1 MHATVAALGRT
12 WHVTT
17 GVVAVGLLA
26 GCAPIV
32 GFPNDPAANSRLSA
46 YYGPD
51 SEAAYDAA
59 AGNPEA
65 RRAARDAIVR
75 RRLHGYDTE
84 YSDFKRAL
92 ASQGNIASVGGGL
105 AILTL
110 SGIAAT
116 TGHVATAGAMAASTA
131 GIVGAQGLI
140 NKELYFQKTLPALV
154 AQMDASR
161 DRVIASILTG
171 LGRPDADY
179 SLVHANM
186 DLAKLKD
193 AGSIEGAIATINEE
207 ANTAKAKA
215 EDAITTA
222 RDATY
227 VMTQV
232 QRHSVQ
238 QQLKKLSGPDV
249 VRLANRL
256 LAEFR
261 QRPEAVRRDA
271 QVYLPTPGPTFAENQ
286 TTRARQFLAFWIEAE
301 VMSPDRLDYW
311 TKALQAP

>member
-1 MHATVAALGRT
+1 MHVIDAAATRT
-12 WHVTT
+12 WRLAA
-17 GVVAVGLLA
+17 GAVAIGLLS

-32 GFPNDPAANSRLSA
+32 GFPNDPAANSRLSS

-51 SEAAYDAA
+51 SETAYDKAV
-59 AGNPEA
+59 GEEA
-65 RRAARDAIVR
+65 RRATRDMIVR
-75 RRLHGYDTE
+75 HRLHGYDLE
-84 YSDFKRAL
+84 YSEFKRAL

-105 AILTL
+105 AVLTL

-116 TGHVATAGAMAASTA
+116 TGHLATAGAMAAATA

-154 AQMDASR
+154 AQMDAAR
-161 DRVIASILTG
+161 DKIIASILTG

-193 AGSIEGAIATINEE
+193 AGSIEGAISTINEE

-215 EDAITTA
+215 ADAITTA

-227 VMTQV
+227 VMTHV
-232 QRHSVQ
+232 PRGSVQ
-238 QQLKKLSGPDV
+238 QQLGKLSGAEV
-249 VRLANRL
+249 VKLANRL
-256 LAEFR
+256 LADFR
-261 QRPEAVRRDA
+261 QRPEAVRKDA
-271 QVYLPTPGPTFAENQ
+271 TLYLPNRGATFIENQ
-286 TTRARQFLAFWIEAE
+286 TTRARQFLVAWIEAE

-311 TKALQAP
+311 TKALKAQ